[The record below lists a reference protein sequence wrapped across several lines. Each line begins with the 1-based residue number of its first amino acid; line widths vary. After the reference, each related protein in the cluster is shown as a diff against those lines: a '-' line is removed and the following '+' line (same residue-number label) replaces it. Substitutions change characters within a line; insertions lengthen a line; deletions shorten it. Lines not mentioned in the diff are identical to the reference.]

1 MDLKDIEEKKKLLKE
16 HIHFLLKE
24 FITVT
29 EVKRVVVHTDYINVT
44 PINKEEKEY
53 ILQLDID
60 IIN

>member
-16 HIHFLLKE
+16 HIYFLMKE

-29 EVKRVVVHTDYINVT
+29 GVKRVIVHTDYINVT
-44 PINKEEKEY
+44 PVGNKEKEY